1 MISIETIRVR
11 YRGDG
16 STKAFTFPF
25 KVDSASDVHVY
36 TFKDD
41 AMTET
46 HNFTIVPMS
55 GEYPTQGGTI
65 TYPADSSTAAGTDT
79 LIIITRNLPVVQLY
93 KFARENALSLEDI
106 ENALDTL
113 CMEIQQVNDLA
124 GRGVHVGMENAS
136 GFQLPPP
143 DEGKVLGWRENR
155 LDNFDISQFIT
166 KDYFNQQV
174 NSIIDLTDTEF

>member
-25 KVDSASDVHVY
+25 KVDSSSDVHVY

-79 LIIITRNLPVVQLY
+79 LIIITRTLPVVQLY
-93 KFARENALSLEDI
+93 KFARENSLSLEDI

-124 GRGVHVGMENAS
+124 GRGVHVGMENTT
-136 GFQLPPP
+136 GFNLPAPE
-143 DEGKVLGWRENR
+143 EGKVLGWKDKR
-155 LDNFDISQFIT
+155 LINYDISQFIT
-166 KDYFNQQV
+166 KDYFNEQV

>member
-16 STKAFTFPF
+16 STKTFTFPF

-41 AMTET
+41 TMAET
-46 HNFTIVPMS
+46 HNFTVVPMS
-55 GEYPTQGGTI
+55 GEYPTLGGTV

-79 LIIITRNLPVVQLY
+79 LIIITRALPVVQLY
-93 KFARENALSLEDI
+93 KFARENSLSLEDI

-124 GRGVHVGMENAS
+124 SRGVHVGMENTS
-136 GFQLPPP
+136 GFQLPSP
-143 DEGKVLGWRENR
+143 DEGKVLGWKENR
-155 LDNFDISQFIT
+155 LANFDISQFIT

-174 NSIIDLTDTEF
+174 NSIVDLTDTEF

>member
-25 KVDSASDVHVY
+25 KVDSSSDVHVY

-41 AMTET
+41 TMTET

-65 TYPADSSTAAGTDT
+65 TYPADSSTAAGTDSF
-79 LIIITRNLPVVQLY
+79 IIITRILPVVQLY

-124 GRGVHVGMENAS
+124 GRGVHVGMENTS

-155 LDNFDISQFIT
+155 LDNYDISQFIT
-166 KDYFNQQV
+166 KDYFNKQV